1 MKRGHRSDSFLVEA
15 AIAISC
21 VSLFV
26 WWNHRCIWAAEH
38 FEQPAYTGI
47 DYERLYAITTVFRRV
62 LERPPTEAELQ
73 EYRGKLS
80 LDPDFDIPALETEL
94 RQTPEFK
101 RLVGIQKNSTLA
113 EVDGVVSEQAI
124 RGKLA
129 DIYNRITGQAIDDVT
144 MDLLYSRYRHT
155 NLSDAYIT
163 ALIQQMANVPG
174 KSDQDSSQEAGAGS
188 DKGAAKGTMA
198 GASSNA
204 FRSGDHADASDG
216 AHPTPGS
223 GAITIEREWLKDLGL
238 SDADINGGPSKVLAR
253 LRAVATSCRE
263 SDVTK
268 DMYAKAK
275 ICTRERQRMLNS
287 IGYDE
292 GEPMG
297 SWTMPKNRDAAV
309 YDKARSDQKN
319 LKASTGDSSLSGSLL
334 PKQG

>member
-26 WWNHRCIWAAEH
+26 WWNHRCIWTAEH

-73 EYRGKLS
+73 AYRGKLS

-94 RQTPEFK
+94 RQTAEFK
-101 RLVGIQKNSTLA
+101 RLVGIQKNSTMA

-129 DIYNRITGQAIDDVT
+129 DIYNRITGEAIDDVT
-144 MDLLYSRYRHT
+144 MDLLYARYRHT

-174 KSDQDSSQEAGAGS
+174 TSDQPS
-188 DKGAAKGTMA
+188 DKPPSESGAKKGNMA
-198 GASSNA
+198 GASSSA
-204 FRSGDHADASDG
+204 IRSGDHADASDG

-223 GAITIEREWLKDLGL
+223 GSVTIEREWLKDLGL
-238 SDADINGGPSKVLAR
+238 SDADISGGPSQVLAR
-253 LRAVATSCRE
+253 LRAIATSCRE

-297 SWTMPKNRDAAV
+297 SWTMPRNRDTAV
-309 YDKARSDQKN
+309 YDKARSDHKG
-319 LKASTGDSSLSGSLL
+319 LKASVGDSSLSGSLL